1 MVVTFVTYSAHST
14 QSRDHN
20 WLDRLVIGLTAPIQ
34 SLIEG
39 SVDGVTGVWSDYF
52 YLVGVREENRKLKI
66 QNRKLQRELSE
77 RSEETFENQRLRS
90 LLQMQRKTP
99 QVTYLVGEVI
109 SISPNPL
116 FRSIRINQ
124 GSSDGLVEGLAVI
137 NNAGVVGRVKAV
149 TAHYADVILL
159 VDVNNSLDIVVQ
171 RTRARARVRGSGDDR
186 TMGIQ
191 VERLARTA
199 KVEPGDVLVTSG
211 VGDRFPSGI
220 PVGQVTSVKKSKFGL
235 YQEVKM
241 EPTVDFGQLETV
253 MVVMDT
259 GSVAIPDVEQT
270 VSETVQAP

>member
-1 MVVTFVTYSAHST
+1 MTYSAQST

-20 WLDRLVIGLTAPIQ
+20 WLDRVVIGLTAPIQ

-39 SVDGVTGVWSDYF
+39 SVDGVTGLWSDYF
-52 YLVGVREENRKLKI
+52 YLVGVQEENRKLKI
-66 QNRKLQRELSE
+66 ENRKMQREISE
-77 RSEETFENQRLRS
+77 RSEDIFENQRLRS

-99 QVTYLVGEVI
+99 RVNYAVGEVI

-137 NNAGVVGRVKAV
+137 NQAGVVGRVKAV
-149 TAHYADVILL
+149 TSNYADIILL

-186 TMGIQ
+186 FMGIEE
-191 VERLARTA
+191 ERLARTA

-211 VGDRFPSGI
+211 VGDRFPTGI

-235 YQEVKM
+235 YQEVTV
-241 EPTVDFGQLETV
+241 EPTVDFGQLESV

-259 GSVAIPDVEQT
+259 GAVVIPDTEET
-270 VSETVQAP
+270 VSETVQVP

>member
-1 MVVTFVTYSAHST
+1 MVTFVTYSAQST

-20 WLDRLVIGLTAPIQ
+20 WLDRIVIGLTAPIQ

-39 SVDGVTGVWSDYF
+39 SVDGVTGMWSDYF

-66 QNRKLQRELSE
+66 ENRKLQRELSE
-77 RSEETFENQRLRS
+77 RSEDIFENKRLRA

-99 QVTYLVGEVI
+99 RVNYLVGEVI

-116 FRSIRINQ
+116 FRSVRINQ

-137 NNAGVVGRVKAV
+137 NDAGVVGRVKAV
-149 TAHYADVILL
+149 TANYADIILL

-186 TMGIQ
+186 FMGIQ

-211 VGDRFPSGI
+211 VGDRFPTGI

-235 YQEVKM
+235 YQEVTV
-241 EPTVDFGQLETV
+241 EPTVDFGQLESV

-259 GSVAIPDVEQT
+259 GAVVIPDTEET
-270 VSETVQAP
+270 VSETVQVP

>member
-1 MVVTFVTYSAHST
+1 MVTFVTYSAQST
-14 QSRDHN
+14 HSRDHN
-20 WLDRLVIGLTAPIQ
+20 WLDRIVIGLTAPIQ

-39 SVDGVTGVWSDYF
+39 SVDGVTGMWSDYF

-66 QNRKLQRELSE
+66 ENRKLQRELSE
-77 RSEETFENQRLRS
+77 RSEDIFENKRLRA

-99 QVTYLVGEVI
+99 RVNYLVGEVI

-116 FRSIRINQ
+116 FRSVRINQ

-137 NNAGVVGRVKAV
+137 NDAGVVGRVKAV
-149 TAHYADVILL
+149 TANYADIILL

-186 TMGIQ
+186 FMGIQ

-211 VGDRFPSGI
+211 VGDRFPTGI

-235 YQEVKM
+235 YQEVTV
-241 EPTVDFGQLETV
+241 EPTVDFGQLESV

-259 GSVAIPDVEQT
+259 GAVVIPDTEET
-270 VSETVQAP
+270 VSETVQVP

>member
-1 MVVTFVTYSAHST
+1 MVTFVTYSAQST

-20 WLDRLVIGLTAPIQ
+20 WLDRVVIGLTAPIQ

-39 SVDGVTGVWSDYF
+39 SVDGVTGLWSDYF
-52 YLVGVREENRKLKI
+52 YLVGVRQENRKLKI
-66 QNRKLQRELSE
+66 ENRKMQRELSE
-77 RSEETFENQRLRS
+77 RSEDIFENQRLRS

-99 QVTYLVGEVI
+99 RVNYVVGEVI

-137 NNAGVVGRVKAV
+137 NQAGVVGRVKAV
-149 TAHYADVILL
+149 TSEYADIILL

-186 TMGIQ
+186 FMGIQ

-211 VGDRFPSGI
+211 VGDRFPTGI
-220 PVGQVTSVKKSKFGL
+220 PVGQVTSVQKSKFGL
-235 YQEVKM
+235 YQEVTV
-241 EPTVDFGQLETV
+241 EPTVDFGQLESV

-259 GSVAIPDVEQT
+259 GAVVIPETEET
-270 VSETVQAP
+270 VSETVQVP

>member
-1 MVVTFVTYSAHST
+1 MVTFVTYSAQST

-20 WLDRLVIGLTAPIQ
+20 WLDRIIIGLTAPIQ

-39 SVDGVTGVWSDYF
+39 SVDGVTGLWSDYF
-52 YLVGVREENRKLKI
+52 YLVGVRQENRKLKI
-66 QNRKLQRELSE
+66 ENRKMQRELSE
-77 RSEETFENQRLRS
+77 RSEDIFENQRLRS

-99 QVTYLVGEVI
+99 RVNYVVGEVI

-137 NNAGVVGRVKAV
+137 NQAGVVGRVKAV
-149 TAHYADVILL
+149 TSEYADIILL

-186 TMGIQ
+186 FMGIQ

-211 VGDRFPSGI
+211 VGDRFPTGI
-220 PVGQVTSVKKSKFGL
+220 PVGQVTSVQKSKFGL
-235 YQEVKM
+235 YQEVTV
-241 EPTVDFGQLETV
+241 EPTVDFGQLESV

-259 GSVAIPDVEQT
+259 GAVVIPETEET
-270 VSETVQAP
+270 VSETVQVP

>member
-1 MVVTFVTYSAHST
+1 MVTFVTYSAQST

-20 WLDRLVIGLTAPIQ
+20 WLDRVVIGLTAPIQ

-39 SVDGVTGVWSDYF
+39 SVDGVTGLWSDYF
-52 YLVGVREENRKLKI
+52 YLVGVRQENRKLKI
-66 QNRKLQRELSE
+66 ENRKMQRELSE
-77 RSEETFENQRLRS
+77 RSEDIFENQRLRS

-99 QVTYLVGEVI
+99 RVNYVVGEVI

-137 NNAGVVGRVKAV
+137 NQAGVVGRVKAV
-149 TAHYADVILL
+149 TSEYADIILL

-186 TMGIQ
+186 FMGIQ

-211 VGDRFPSGI
+211 VGDRFPTGI
-220 PVGQVTSVKKSKFGL
+220 PVGQVTSVQKSKFGL
-235 YQEVKM
+235 YQEVTV
-241 EPTVDFGQLETV
+241 EPTVDFGQLESR
-253 MVVMDT
+253 MLEPPFK
-259 GSVAIPDVEQT
+259 PD
-270 VSETVQAP
+270 QARFVCV